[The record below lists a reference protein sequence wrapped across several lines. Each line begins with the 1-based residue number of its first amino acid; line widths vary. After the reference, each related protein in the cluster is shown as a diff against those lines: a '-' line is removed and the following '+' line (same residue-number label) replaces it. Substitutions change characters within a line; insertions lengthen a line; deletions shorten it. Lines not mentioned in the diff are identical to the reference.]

1 MHQCKSSFCLL
12 HGHRLPVLPPFFFSS
27 QRSLVPSL
35 VLRMLCTHVD
45 RGSTVDRK
53 GHFNASVYASGFLTY
68 TISIQ
73 IMCSPQGKPLDS
85 WNIEDVYYFV
95 ETTFSVEVAVKFK
108 GTVQGCLFTFWRAI
122 LFSRHF
128 VVSMIVFIN
137 LIHKM
142 VLSNN
147 LSRIKKT

>member
-1 MHQCKSSFCLL
+1 M
-12 HGHRLPVLPPFFFSS
+12 
-27 QRSLVPSL
+27 
-35 VLRMLCTHVD
+35 
-45 RGSTVDRK
+45 DRK

-68 TISIQ
+68 SISIQ

-95 ETTFSVEVAVKFK
+95 ETTFSIEVAVKFK

-142 VLSNN
+142 VLSN